1 MKKKLFLF
9 FFVVVTVTIVIL
21 PSEERVMWCASG
33 VEMKVFNRD
42 QCLAYFEYMGPSNK
56 LTEIVARDF
65 GLTALLNA
73 EGTFHKYVLIQSLLD
88 SNYDINVV
96 TSNQAL
102 PLVSAVIQDN
112 FTMFEWLLSRGAD
125 PSLSDPLTEK
135 DVRQLLYVYL
145 NEKPTANRHKMLE
158 LLNRS

>member
-1 MKKKLFLF
+1 MKKKFFL
-9 FFVVVTVTIVIL
+9 FFVVVAITIVIL

-42 QCLAYFEYMGPSNK
+42 QCLAYFEYIGPSNE
-56 LTEIVARDF
+56 LIEIVARDF
-65 GLTALLNA
+65 GLTTLLNT
-73 EGTFHKYVLIQSLLD
+73 EGTFHKYELIQSLLD
-88 SNYDINVV
+88 SNYDINFV

-112 FTMFEWLLSRGAD
+112 LTMFEWLLSRGAD
-125 PSLSDPLTEK
+125 PSLNDPLTEK

-145 NEKPTANRHKMLE
+145 DEKPTANRYKMLE
-158 LLNRS
+158 LLNQS